1 MRTQARLDGTWARGL
16 LTIVAAAGVVAF
28 AGCRSS
34 SARPRNGTEPGHRDD
49 RQQRNE
55 AQVSS
60 LLAPGGSTHDRV
72 PQTGRAA
79 ADREAGDAVTIGRAP
94 SSYSRTC
101 ARPQRVKARFKQP

>member
-72 PQTGRAA
+72 PQTGCAVA
-79 ADREAGDAVTIGRAP
+79 VREAATPSPSAALRRRTREPALAP
-94 SSYSRTC
+94 
-101 ARPQRVKARFKQP
+101 KG

>member
-1 MRTQARLDGTWARGL
+1 
-16 LTIVAAAGVVAF
+16 LTIVAAAVVVAF

-34 SARPRNGTEPGHRDD
+34 SARPRNGAEPRHRDD

-55 AQVSS
+55 AQVNS
-60 LLAPGGSTHDRV
+60 LVAPGGSTHDRV